1 MKAAAGRFC
10 QWLRKNEETTKIQ
23 MNPGVLNNE
32 CLFILEEQSITM
44 HNCSELP
51 TNLFDMSLFHVSIE
65 ILHFQAQLL
74 GEM

>member
-1 MKAAAGRFC
+1 
-10 QWLRKNEETTKIQ
+10 

-44 HNCSELP
+44 HNCSELS